1 MKITTT
7 IQASSTLQIS
17 NADKEIAENVLCHA
31 CRCFEKTAGY
41 TEEAAELLAR
51 EFAETG
57 ASAYALKVARKQY
70 AITVTLGANPAQCFY
85 PLAKVRI
92 QFCEPDA

>member
-1 MKITTT
+1 MKIITT
-7 IQASSTLQIS
+7 IHASSTLQIS
-17 NADKEIAENVLCHA
+17 DKDREIAENVLCYA
-31 CRCFEKTAGY
+31 CKCFERTASY
-41 TEEAAELLAR
+41 TEEASELLAR

-70 AITVTLGANPAQCFY
+70 AVTVTLGANPAHCFY